1 MLDDLLAT
9 PSNRLIYD
17 IKKITGDILILGA
30 GGKMGPS
37 LCLLAKRAV
46 TQAGSNSRIIAVS
59 RFSDPYAVSLL
70 EKNGIDIISADLMD
84 KDNINNLPDVPN
96 VIYMAGRKFGTDES
110 EYLTWGT
117 NVWLSSRIAEKYKNS
132 RLTVFS
138 TGNIYPQVSIHSN
151 GATET
156 TSPIPVGEY
165 AMSAL
170 GRERMFE
177 YAAHTYGTEIALYRL
192 NYSVDLRYGVI
203 FDIAEKII
211 NGTPISL
218 EISHFNCIWQNDANE
233 MAIRCLLHADSDV
246 FKINVTGIEKIPVRE
261 TALKLGNLLGR
272 EPIFTGE
279 PTGFAYLSDSSK
291 MAGLFGVPA
300 VNVETLIQW
309 QAEWIKSGGRSLG
322 KATHFEESRG
332 KY

>member
-1 MLDDLLAT
+1 MLDDLLTT
-9 PSNRLIYD
+9 PSDRLIND
-17 IKKITGDILILGA
+17 IKKINGDILILGA

-46 TQAGSNSRIIAVS
+46 TQARSNSRVIAVS

-84 KDNINNLPDVPN
+84 DDNINYLPDVPN
-96 VIYMAGRKFGTDES
+96 VIYMAGRKFGTKKN

-117 NVWLSSRIAEKYKNS
+117 NVWLSSRIAGRYKNS
-132 RLTVFS
+132 RIVVFS
-138 TGNIYPQVSIHSN
+138 SGNIYPQASIESN
-151 GATET
+151 GAAET

-165 AMSAL
+165 AMSVL

-218 EISHFNCIWQNDANE
+218 EIGHFNCIWQNDANE
-233 MAIRCLLHADSDV
+233 IAIRCLLHADSDV
-246 FKINVTGIEKIPVRE
+246 FKINVTGTEIIPVRE
-261 TALKLGNLLGR
+261 TALNLGNLLGR
-272 EPIFTGE
+272 EPVFTGE
-279 PTGFAYLSDSSK
+279 PTGFAYISDSAR
-291 MAGLFGVPA
+291 MTDLFGRPA
-300 VNVETLIQW
+300 VDTDTLIQW

-322 KATHFEESRG
+322 KATHFEESGG